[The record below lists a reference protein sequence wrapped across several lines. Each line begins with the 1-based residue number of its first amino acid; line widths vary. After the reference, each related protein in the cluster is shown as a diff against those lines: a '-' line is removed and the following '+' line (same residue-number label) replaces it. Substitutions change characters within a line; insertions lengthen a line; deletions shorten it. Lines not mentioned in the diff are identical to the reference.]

1 MSEIPVHSRP
11 RRLADWINPTGAR
24 KVHSLIDKVYQRKN
38 LEMAWERVK
47 ANRGSGGV
55 DGQSLEG
62 FAAQLDQQ
70 LDRWQSELTEDVYR
84 PQPVRQ
90 VQLPRGRPR
99 RGGSRAGSA
108 RWESR
113 RFMTGYA
120 SRCCSIG
127 WNRSSNRC
135 SRKPTSDIGEG
146 DRRRTPCARFGRR
159 FRVAGSGSWTPI

>member
-24 KVHSLIDKVYQRKN
+24 KVHSLIDKVYKRKN

-55 DGQSLEG
+55 DGQSLEA

-70 LDRWQSELTEDVYR
+70 LGRLQSELKEDVYE

-90 VQLPRGRPR
+90 VHIPK
-99 RGGSRAGSA
+99 AG
-108 RWESR
+108 
-113 RFMTGYA
+113 
-120 SRCCSIG
+120 
-127 WNRSSNRC
+127 
-135 SRKPTSDIGEG
+135 KPGEYRMLG
-146 DRRRTPCARFGRR
+146 IPT
-159 FRVAGSGSWTPI
+159 VIS